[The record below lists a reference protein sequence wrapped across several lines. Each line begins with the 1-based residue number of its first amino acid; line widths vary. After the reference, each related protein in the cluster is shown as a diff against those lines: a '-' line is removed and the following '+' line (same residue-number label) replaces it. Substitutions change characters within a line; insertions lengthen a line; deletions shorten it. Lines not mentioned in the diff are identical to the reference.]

1 MALIVANKQF
11 VVDWVNRE
19 IRELSNQHDESL
31 DHMIQAY
38 HDALAEYERTDN
50 AAKLIKVLEEDRSFA
65 TMPPF
70 EREAKAVEAEKKVIE
85 LQIETFDAMLE
96 FLRA

>member
-1 MALIVANKQF
+1 MAVIVANKQF

-19 IRELSNQHDESL
+19 IRELSNLHDESN

-38 HDALAEYERTDN
+38 DDALTEYEQSGN

-65 TMPPF
+65 AMPPF
-70 EREAKAVEAEKKVIE
+70 EREAKAAEAEKKVIE
-85 LQIETFDAMLE
+85 LHIETFDAILE